1 MELFKE
7 DIKRYFQPKELATG
21 ITTWKLIK
29 KVFSKGPL
37 WLIMSYRM
45 GRWIQKNVS
54 LPILRPSLKIMH
66 VTFSK
71 IVDLLFIGEI
81 SLEAEIGK
89 GFYIGHY
96 GSIWIGPVIMGD
108 YCNVS
113 QEVTIGI
120 GGKGKGRGLPE
131 IGNYVYVGP
140 GAKVFGKIKIG
151 NNVAIGAN
159 AVVSKNVADNAVMVG
174 NPARAIGHDG
184 SEGLIFIEDW

>member
-1 MELFKE
+1 
-7 DIKRYFQPKELATG
+7 
-21 ITTWKLIK
+21 
-29 KVFSKGPL
+29 
-37 WLIMSYRM
+37 MSYRM

-54 LPILRPSLKIMH
+54 LPILRPALKIMH

-96 GSIWIGPVIMGD
+96 GSIWIGPVTMGD

-120 GGKGKGRGLPE
+120 GGKGKGRGVPE

-174 NPARAIGHDG
+174 NPARIVGHEG